1 MKSKKIQNILEYFDY
16 ELLKNPE
23 FKEDSV
29 REEIVVPIIKG
40 LGYSANKPNQII
52 RSRNLIHPFVS
63 IGSQKKKVYI
73 IPDYLLEVDEKPTW
87 ILDAKSP
94 SESIIKSKNVEQA
107 YSYAMHPEVR
117 ARFFSLCNGKEFVL
131 FSVDDFEPLMH
142 FHIQELPLFWENMKA
157 ILSPENIFSK
167 SSLDYKKDL
176 GLHLKRLGF
185 DQNTV
190 LVFPQIPITGIT
202 QLDDDMF
209 TINVGGANLND
220 TTYVAT
226 FDFHLDVFKQLK
238 GKIPDEG
245 FERLLIRNEKSRLAL
260 RFPDRAYLVDVECEV
275 GEKLEENE
283 KEIFLPLKL
292 TRIIN

>member
-1 MKSKKIQNILEYFDY
+1 MNSKKINNILEHFDHK
-16 ELLKNPE
+16 LLENPE

-52 RSRNLIHPFVS
+52 RSRNLIHPFVA
-63 IGSQKKKVYI
+63 IGSQKKKIYI
-73 IPDYLLEVDEKPTW
+73 IPDYLFEVDEKPTW

-94 SESIIKSKNVEQA
+94 SESIIKSKNIEQA

-117 ARFFSLCNGKEFVL
+117 ARFFSLCNGREFVL
-131 FSVDDFEPLMH
+131 YSVDDFKPLLQFPM
-142 FHIQELPLFWENMKA
+142 QALPLYWENMKA
-157 ILSPENIFSK
+157 ILAPENIFSK

-185 DQNTV
+185 DKSTI
-190 LVFPQIPITGIT
+190 LFFPQIPITNLS
-202 QLDDDMF
+202 QLDNDMF
-209 TINVGGANLND
+209 TINVGGAKLNN

-238 GKIPDEG
+238 GKIPDDG
-245 FERLLIRNEKSRLAL
+245 FEMLLTRKKEKRLSLQ
-260 RFPDRAYLVDVECEV
+260 FPDRAYMVNIECEI
-275 GEKLEENE
+275 GQTLAEND

-292 TRIIN
+292 TRILN

>member
-1 MKSKKIQNILEYFDY
+1 MNSKKIDNILEHFNYD
-16 ELLKNPE
+16 LLKNSE

-63 IGSQKKKVYI
+63 IGSQKKKIYI
-73 IPDYLLEVDEKPTW
+73 IPDYLFEVDEKPTW

-107 YSYAMHPEVR
+107 YSYAIHPEVR
-117 ARFFSLCNGKEFVL
+117 ARFFSLCNGKEFIL
-131 FSVDDFEPLMH
+131 FSVENFEPLMH
-142 FHIQELPLFWENMKA
+142 FKIQALPLYWQDMKA

-167 SSLDYKKDL
+167 SSLEYKKDL

-185 DQNTV
+185 DKTSI
-190 LVFPQIPITGIT
+190 LVFPQIPITNIT
-202 QLDDDMF
+202 QLDNNMF
-209 TINVGGANLND
+209 TINVGGATLND

-226 FDFHLDVFKQLK
+226 FDFHLEVFKQLK
-238 GKIPDEG
+238 GKIPNDG
-245 FERLLIRNEKSRLAL
+245 FELLMTRKKEGRVAV
-260 RFPDRAYLVDVECEV
+260 RFADRAYMVDIECEI
-275 GEKLEENE
+275 GEKLEEND

-292 TRIIN
+292 KRIIN

>member
-63 IGSQKKKVYI
+63 IGSQKKKIYI
-73 IPDYLLEVDEKPTW
+73 IPDYLFEVDEKPTW

-190 LVFPQIPITGIT
+190 LVFPQIPITGIS

-245 FERLLIRNEKSRLAL
+245 FERLLIRNGKSRLAL

>member
-1 MKSKKIQNILEYFDY
+1 MKSQKIHNILENFDIK
-16 ELLKNPE
+16 LLEGSE

-40 LGYSANKPNQII
+40 LGYTAHKPNQII
-52 RSRNLIHPFVS
+52 RSRNLIHPFVL
-63 IGSQKKKVYI
+63 IGSQKKKIYI
-73 IPDYLLEVDEKPTW
+73 IPDYLFEVDEKPTW

-94 SESIIKSKNVEQA
+94 SEPIIKSKNVEQA

-131 FSVDDFEPLMH
+131 FSIDDLKPLMH
-142 FHIQELPLFWENMKA
+142 FQIQELPLYWENMKA
-157 ILSPENIFSK
+157 ILAPENIFSRN
-167 SSLDYKKDL
+167 SLDYKKDL

-185 DQNTV
+185 DQNTI

-209 TINVGGANLND
+209 TINVSGAKLND

-238 GKIPDEG
+238 GKIPDDG
-245 FERLLIRNEKSRLAL
+245 FEMLLIRKKEGRVSV
-260 RFPDRAYLVDVECEV
+260 RFPDRAYMVDIECEI
-275 GEKLEENE
+275 GQKMEENE
-283 KEIFLPLKL
+283 KEIFLPLTL

>member
-1 MKSKKIQNILEYFDY
+1 MNTKKLHNILEHFDY

-52 RSRNLIHPFVS
+52 RSRSLIHPFVS
-63 IGSQKKKVYI
+63 IGSQKKKIYI
-73 IPDYLLEVDEKPTW
+73 IPDYLFEVNEKPTW

-117 ARFFSLCNGKEFVL
+117 ARFFSLCNGKEFIL
-131 FSVDDFEPLMH
+131 FSVDDFKPLMH
-142 FHIQELPLFWENMKA
+142 FQIQELPLFWENMKA
-157 ILSPENIFSK
+157 ILSPKNIFSK
-167 SSLDYKKDL
+167 SSLEYKKDL

-185 DQNTV
+185 DKNTI

-202 QLDDDMF
+202 QLDNDMF
-209 TINVGGANLND
+209 TINVGGATLND

-226 FDFHLDVFKQLK
+226 FDFHLDVLKQLK
-238 GKIPDEG
+238 GKIPDDG
-245 FERLLIRNEKSRLAL
+245 FEMLMKRKDDSRLAL
-260 RFPDRAYLVDVECEV
+260 RFPDRAYLVDVECIV

>member
-1 MKSKKIQNILEYFDY
+1 MNSKKINNILEHFDHK
-16 ELLKNPE
+16 LLENPE

-52 RSRNLIHPFVS
+52 RSRNLIHPFVA
-63 IGSQKKKVYI
+63 IGSQKKKIYI
-73 IPDYLLEVDEKPTW
+73 IPDYLFEVDEKPTW

-94 SESIIKSKNVEQA
+94 SESIIKSKNIEQA

-117 ARFFSLCNGKEFVL
+117 ARFFSLCNGREFVL
-131 FSVDDFEPLMH
+131 YSVDDFKPLLQFPM
-142 FHIQELPLFWENMKA
+142 QALPLYWENMKA
-157 ILSPENIFSK
+157 ILAPENIFSK
-167 SSLDYKKDL
+167 SRLDYKKDL

-185 DQNTV
+185 DKSTI
-190 LVFPQIPITGIT
+190 LFFPQIPITNLS
-202 QLDDDMF
+202 QLDNDMF
-209 TINVGGANLND
+209 TINVGGAKLNN

-238 GKIPDEG
+238 GKIPDDG
-245 FERLLIRNEKSRLAL
+245 FEMLLTRKKEKRLSLQ
-260 RFPDRAYLVDVECEV
+260 FPDRAYMVNIECEI
-275 GEKLEENE
+275 GQTLAEND

-292 TRIIN
+292 TRILN

>member
-1 MKSKKIQNILEYFDY
+1 MNSKKINNILEHFDHK
-16 ELLKNPE
+16 LLQNPE

-52 RSRNLIHPFVS
+52 RSRNLIHPFVA
-63 IGSQKKKVYI
+63 IGSQKKKIYI
-73 IPDYLLEVDEKPTW
+73 IPDYLFEVNEKPTW

-94 SESIIKSKNVEQA
+94 SESLIKSKNIEQA

-117 ARFFSLCNGKEFVL
+117 ARFFSLCNGREFVL
-131 FSVDDFEPLMH
+131 YSVDDFKPLLQFQM
-142 FHIQELPLFWENMKA
+142 QALPLYWENMKA
-157 ILSPENIFSK
+157 ILAPENIFSK

-185 DQNTV
+185 DKSTI
-190 LVFPQIPITGIT
+190 LFFPQIPITNLS
-202 QLDDDMF
+202 QLDNDMF
-209 TINVGGANLND
+209 TINVGGAKLNN

-226 FDFHLDVFKQLK
+226 FDFHLNVFKQLK
-238 GKIPDEG
+238 GKIPDDG
-245 FERLLIRNEKSRLAL
+245 FEMLLTRKKEKRLSLQ
-260 RFPDRAYLVDVECEV
+260 FPDRAYMVNIECEI
-275 GEKLEENE
+275 GQTLEEND

-292 TRIIN
+292 TRILN